1 MAFRQKNYLFRE
13 NIEELHSTE
22 ETKGEGGIV
31 EDGIVNLRLT
41 DFDVCPV
48 DPWTITPPIFY
59 SINGS
64 TMHFSSWA
72 KQLIDFQ
79 SKGEP
84 FDWKSLSAIFA

>member
-1 MAFRQKNYLFRE
+1 
-13 NIEELHSTE
+13 
-22 ETKGEGGIV
+22 V
-31 EDGIVNLRLT
+31 EDGILNLRNRPDHRSYTADNDRICLT